1 MAADDSQR
9 RSELELPAVIAERGW
24 RFHHL
29 GIPTTDPR
37 PGERRIPG
45 IGMLVSG
52 FETSPFGIEWMRFE
66 AGSPVH
72 ELIQRVPHLAF
83 VVDDLDSAVEGF
95 ELLGPPTS
103 PMEGIR
109 VAMIV
114 HDGAPVE
121 LMELSPKSG

>member
-1 MAADDSQR
+1 MGRD
-9 RSELELPAVIAERGW
+9 EFELPAVVSERGW

-29 GIPTTDPR
+29 GIPTTEHR
-37 PGERRIPG
+37 PDERRIPG

-52 FETSPFGIEWMRFE
+52 YDTSPFGIEWMRFE
-66 AGSPVH
+66 EESPVH

-83 VVDDLDSAVEGF
+83 VVDDLDAAVEGF
-95 ELLGPPTS
+95 ELLGPATS

-121 LMELSPKSG
+121 LMELSPGAR